1 MDVPSAPP
9 DEMNGETIAI
19 LVLFNFHC
27 RVQLNDDAHVAR
39 KKLLLFLMDK
49 LYQTRS
55 PAPSYAA
62 FVGELRVAMQP
73 DEDDCRIVVDYL
85 DGMLHLLNVPDGLTK
100 LFNEKLNRILPNYEA
115 TGMLNATDI
124 FFERRS
130 FFGLFFRRTK
140 LIFDSLDLQA
150 RDELMSSARA
160 WRESSTLTMPNSDR
174 FDLDSYQLADARLCA
189 FRDYQLGLLRGD
201 YMTAK
206 DNMEKFFDFYAP
218 GADREL
224 HQHTLLHLATFH
236 VRTGSFSA
244 ARAAL
249 EEAISLARSAND
261 HDCIGACESLML
273 RIQGVGTSVLAAVP
287 GTAHIPPRPNHRQPA
302 SDAVWKARCEIGKGR
317 SALEVLHDL
326 EEAFAPAQPSRDTLA
341 ASEASLELM
350 DDAKRRLG
358 RDAVAQDAEVARLWD
373 FLGAPALAKV
383 YHGRAEP
390 DLDGRATSQLQQE
403 TRIDSICGRAKYLS
417 RAGRYEQA
425 LALLISPATYRGI
438 SFSHYT
444 TWHTTIGEILRLR
457 AERREDEAALRVLA
471 DALPLPERAQAGCDI
486 EDAVESPSN
495 LVELALRYLD
505 TGSSSEMYKA
515 FGRRFKGFSQLTAEE
530 AAEALLRKATTRA
543 ESEQPSLALMP
554 TLACLSIAKE
564 MDCQRLVL
572 GARVQLAETLG
583 LHLRMADGTRSLV
596 ETDLPACLANEDAEL
611 RARAQWTYARTLL
624 SCSDKSSSEDLEKVL
639 LWLARAE
646 QDADAAE
653 CLGLQT
659 RILYFL
665 LRLHHH
671 VGDQTSREEIALRLD
686 RVERLWTR
694 KDASEDETFWEQTRQ
709 ILDVIVSVAGYVA
722 SGQAAGGRW
731 SVA

>member
-1 MDVPSAPP
+1 M
-9 DEMNGETIAI
+9 
-19 LVLFNFHC
+19 
-27 RVQLNDDAHVAR
+27 R
-39 KKLLLFLMDK
+39 
-49 LYQTRS
+49 
-55 PAPSYAA
+55 
-62 FVGELRVAMQP
+62 
-73 DEDDCRIVVDYL
+73 
-85 DGMLHLLNVPDGLTK
+85 
-100 LFNEKLNRILPNYEA
+100 
-115 TGMLNATDI
+115 
-124 FFERRS
+124 
-130 FFGLFFRRTK
+130 
-140 LIFDSLDLQA
+140 
-150 RDELMSSARA
+150 
-160 WRESSTLTMPNSDR
+160 
-174 FDLDSYQLADARLCA
+174 
-189 FRDYQLGLLRGD
+189 
-201 YMTAK
+201 
-206 DNMEKFFDFYAP
+206 
-218 GADREL
+218 
-224 HQHTLLHLATFH
+224 
-236 VRTGSFSA
+236 
-244 ARAAL
+244 
-249 EEAISLARSAND
+249 
-261 HDCIGACESLML
+261 
-273 RIQGVGTSVLAAVP
+273 
-287 GTAHIPPRPNHRQPA
+287 
-302 SDAVWKARCEIGKGR
+302 
-317 SALEVLHDL
+317 
-326 EEAFAPAQPSRDTLA
+326 
-341 ASEASLELM
+341 
-350 DDAKRRLG
+350 KRRLG
-358 RDAVAQDAEVARLWD
+358 RIPSRADAEVARLWE

-505 TGSSSEMYKA
+505 TGSSSEMDKA

-583 LHLRMADGTRSLV
+583 LHLQMADGTRSLV
-596 ETDLPACLANEDAEL
+596 ETDCPLVWPTRMPSCE
-611 RARAQWTYARTLL
+611 RARAMDIRTHPAL
-624 SCSDKSSSEDLEKVL
+624 VL
-639 LWLARAE
+639 GQVEQRGSREGALWLARAG

-671 VGDQTSREEIALRLD
+671 VGDQTSREEIALRLRPGRKAVD
-686 RVERLWTR
+686 TQRCVGRRDVLGANAPDPGRRRLRRRLRSQWPSSR
-694 KDASEDETFWEQTRQ
+694 RPMECGIGHPEHHSQRACS
-709 ILDVIVSVAGYVA
+709 
-722 SGQAAGGRW
+722 
-731 SVA
+731 